1 MLLSRNLALLV
12 TKERAIAFDR
22 IANRFIESRLP
33 IHDEFVVAEAD
44 KYLAV
49 VITSGRAL
57 GLALGTKTFIDVR
70 LRTGETFESLKSNA
84 GVATTRTSERLLKFQ
99 AADSSWHELSF

>member
-1 MLLSRNLALLV
+1 M

-70 LRTGETFESLKSNA
+70 LRTGGDFR
-84 GVATTRTSERLLKFQ
+84 VSEIKCGGCNYSYLGALT
-99 AADSSWHELSF
+99 